1 MIKCSNIIPNTENYR
16 ERVDKVEDS
25 TCVQARRGGGE
36 VREMA
41 GCQDTNG
48 TNGLEQRPQT
58 LFCDGKA
65 LVCFK
70 QGSDRL

>member
-1 MIKCSNIIPNTENYR
+1 MRKYGTVWQWINR
-16 ERVDKVEDS
+16 DS
-25 TCVQARRGGGE
+25 TAEAKRAEGVAGNE